1 MLRKIKYF
9 DEPGPQN
16 TGEVI
21 NCVKERVKEGD
32 IMYVVVASESGKT
45 ALKVA
50 EALKGLNVKVVCV
63 TGYAGIR
70 RACGVEWP
78 DIKGEIRRRLED
90 LGVKIL
96 EETPWIFGCT
106 LDYQLLKVQAP
117 SSVIHHFTSRT
128 MGFGFKTA
136 LEIALIV
143 AEAGAIPID
152 EECISIAGTGY
163 LGGGADTAIIVKPS
177 VIYDAKFLDP
187 LEGLEVREIIAMP
200 RLKFSSKLIEK
211 VKEKWFKAT

>member
-1 MLRKIKYF
+1 MGEILYF
-9 DEPGPQN
+9 DEPGSQN
-16 TGEVI
+16 TEKVI
-21 NCVKERVKEGD
+21 GCVKERLKKGD
-32 IMYVVVASESGKT
+32 IKYVVVASESGRT

-50 EALKGLNVKVVCV
+50 EALKGLDVKVVCI

-78 DIKGEIRRRLED
+78 DIRGEMRKKLENS
-90 LGVKIL
+90 GVKIL

-106 LDYQLLKVQAP
+106 LDYQFLRTQAP
-117 SSVIHHFTSRT
+117 SSTIHYFISRT

-136 LEIALIV
+136 LEIVLIA

-163 LGGGADTAIIVKPS
+163 LGGGADTAIVVKPS

-187 LEGLEVREIIAMP
+187 LEGLEVREILAIP
-200 RLKFSSKLIEK
+200 RLKFSPKLIEEI
-211 VKEKWFKAT
+211 KEKWLKAI